1 MGLFKTGISC
11 SLRSALL
18 RVGCCM
24 PEGLFSTFQNLY
36 LNGDIDAVDFRAT
49 TSVTHIKTKHIVGR
63 LDAFM
68 NALKVINVVF

>member
-1 MGLFKTGISC
+1 
-11 SLRSALL
+11 
-18 RVGCCM
+18 M